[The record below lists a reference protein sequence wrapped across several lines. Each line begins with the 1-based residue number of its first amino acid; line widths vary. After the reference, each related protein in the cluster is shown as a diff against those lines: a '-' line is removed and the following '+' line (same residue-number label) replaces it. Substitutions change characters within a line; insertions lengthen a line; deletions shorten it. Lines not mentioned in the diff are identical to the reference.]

1 MRPFAPLGES
11 VPSNVVQFPT
21 GPRGR
26 VLIAHQVGTV
36 RQVLR
41 TIIEAQHIMVVEVAD
56 GEAALVELA
65 RARFDLLVL
74 DLDLPERDGVI
85 VMQMHRMMLA
95 HQAIPV
101 EPPAVIISLPS
112 EVCGIAT
119 LTDHLLTLG
128 VAGFINEPPRPS
140 EIAPLIE
147 ATLQARTAKL
157 SAGKHTAA

>member
-1 MRPFAPLGES
+1 M
-11 VPSNVVQFPT
+11 PSNVVQFPT
-21 GPRGR
+21 GPRWR

-41 TIIEAQHIMVVEVAD
+41 TLIEVEDITVVEVAD
-56 GEAALVELA
+56 GEAALAELA

-74 DLDLPERDGVI
+74 DLDLPERDGVV

-95 HQAIPV
+95 HQPILV
-101 EPPAVIISLPS
+101 EPPAIIISLPP

-128 VAGFINEPPRPS
+128 VAGFIEEPPRTS
-140 EIAPLIE
+140 EIAALIE

-157 SAGKHTAA
+157 SAGKPTAA